1 VFLSR
6 RLLIVIQILG
16 MMKARDKTTIV
27 QEEEHGTNKT
37 LSVCK
42 GVKNITTFRSYA
54 LFVIVLLLR
63 GIGAVMGLRV
73 RPRLL

>member
-1 VFLSR
+1 
-6 RLLIVIQILG
+6 VIQILG
-16 MMKARDKTTIV
+16 MMKAGEKPKSSRKKNTAPT
-27 QEEEHGTNKT
+27 T
-37 LSVCK
+37 LSRFAE